1 MRPLTAPP
9 GAAGALLVFLGMLAA
24 VLPAV
29 TAFELPVY
37 LGALLV
43 VGALLSVYIATLF
56 SSRRAAL
63 PMLLLLAA
71 AWAFVF
77 LRWRQM
83 LLLGAEV
90 AVSEVVNLLA
100 LGVEWLAPVA
110 PPEGVSAAQRA
121 AGCTLFIVMLSA
133 PVMLLYGWSLIRL
146 SAAAPCIVVSLP
158 FFAVSMV
165 LMDRPPSLFSVLC
178 AIAFWALLLLTQGVR
193 RASPRRGAALVFAYL
208 PLVAALCAVV
218 LLLSPREGYVR
229 AAWPDILRERIL
241 VMRSGGMGREDAPT
255 LVETVERV
263 DASRPDERV
272 DVSTL
277 GPRRTTGATVLEVRD
292 EAGGALY
299 LRGSALGRYDG
310 AAWGGAATDPPAAAE
325 GVWQEQAA
333 RLAALGPARALSVR
347 HLAGATEI
355 AYAPYYPVSGEAEA
369 GEAYASV
376 RRAADAYGWT
386 YVPLD
391 EPDRAAADSAAELAY
406 RQWAQEAYTD
416 VPEAL
421 AAELRRIAAQA
432 GIDASAPRETLAQQ
446 VAAYIRQA
454 AYYDLEAERAPAGE
468 DFILYFLT
476 QSRRGYCVHFASAA
490 TAMLQSLGVPA
501 RYVSGYLVEA
511 RPGEWTAVTDENA
524 HAWTEVYV
532 DGFGWTPLEVTGS
545 AAPPAETDAPEATAA
560 PGETAP
566 PAETDAPDSA
576 AVPGKTPPPAE
587 GTAQPVEGV
596 QPPTD
601 GADSPGALPPD
612 APGDAPGAAEGDA
625 PAVRWSPYL
634 LLLLAPPAL
643 LGALVVRRRVL
654 LERRARRLRR
664 GSERQRILAA
674 WREVKRLERYG
685 VHPPE
690 RLAALALEA
699 RFSNHVMTAAQR
711 GEMAD
716 FLEKSAA
723 RLPGELPPLKR
734 LAARYLF
741 VSF

>member
-1 MRPLTAPP
+1 M
-9 GAAGALLVFLGMLAA
+9 
-24 VLPAV
+24 
-29 TAFELPVY
+29 
-37 LGALLV
+37 
-43 VGALLSVYIATLF
+43 
-56 SSRRAAL
+56 
-63 PMLLLLAA
+63 
-71 AWAFVF
+71 
-77 LRWRQM
+77 
-83 LLLGAEV
+83 
-90 AVSEVVNLLA
+90 
-100 LGVEWLAPVA
+100 
-110 PPEGVSAAQRA
+110 
-121 AGCTLFIVMLSA
+121 
-133 PVMLLYGWSLIRL
+133 
-146 SAAAPCIVVSLP
+146 
-158 FFAVSMV
+158 
-165 LMDRPPSLFSVLC
+165 
-178 AIAFWALLLLTQGVR
+178 
-193 RASPRRGAALVFAYL
+193 
-208 PLVAALCAVV
+208 
-218 LLLSPREGYVR
+218 
-229 AAWPDILRERIL
+229 
-241 VMRSGGMGREDAPT
+241 
-255 LVETVERV
+255 
-263 DASRPDERV
+263 
-272 DVSTL
+272 
-277 GPRRTTGATVLEVRD
+277 
-292 EAGGALY
+292 
-299 LRGSALGRYDG
+299 
-310 AAWGGAATDPPAAAE
+310 
-325 GVWQEQAA
+325 
-333 RLAALGPARALSVR
+333 
-347 HLAGATEI
+347 
-355 AYAPYYPVSGEAEA
+355 
-369 GEAYASV
+369 
-376 RRAADAYGWT
+376 
-386 YVPLD
+386 
-391 EPDRAAADSAAELAY
+391 
-406 RQWAQEAYTD
+406 
-416 VPEAL
+416 
-421 AAELRRIAAQA
+421 
-432 GIDASAPRETLAQQ
+432 
-446 VAAYIRQA
+446 AAYIRQA

-587 GTAQPVEGV
+587 GTAPPVEGV
-596 QPPTD
+596 QPPAD
-601 GADSPGALPPD
+601 GADGPGALPPD

-625 PAVRWSPYL
+625 PAVRWSPCL

-741 VSF
+741 VAF

>member
-1 MRPLTAPP
+1 MTARP
-9 GAAGALLVFLGMLAA
+9 GAAR
-24 VLPAV
+24 PR
-29 TAFELPVY
+29 TRRRR
-37 LGALLV
+37 
-43 VGALLSVYIATLF
+43 
-56 SSRRAAL
+56 RRAL
-63 PMLLLLAA
+63 
-71 AWAFVF
+71 
-77 LRWRQM
+77 
-83 LLLGAEV
+83 
-90 AVSEVVNLLA
+90 
-100 LGVEWLAPVA
+100 
-110 PPEGVSAAQRA
+110 
-121 AGCTLFIVMLSA
+121 
-133 PVMLLYGWSLIRL
+133 
-146 SAAAPCIVVSLP
+146 
-158 FFAVSMV
+158 
-165 LMDRPPSLFSVLC
+165 
-178 AIAFWALLLLTQGVR
+178 
-193 RASPRRGAALVFAYL
+193 
-208 PLVAALCAVV
+208 
-218 LLLSPREGYVR
+218 
-229 AAWPDILRERIL
+229 
-241 VMRSGGMGREDAPT
+241 
-255 LVETVERV
+255 
-263 DASRPDERV
+263 
-272 DVSTL
+272 
-277 GPRRTTGATVLEVRD
+277 
-292 EAGGALY
+292 
-299 LRGSALGRYDG
+299 
-310 AAWGGAATDPPAAAE
+310 
-325 GVWQEQAA
+325 WQEQAA

-566 PAETDAPDSA
+566 PAETDAPDST

-596 QPPTD
+596 QPPAD
-601 GADSPGALPPD
+601 GADGPGALPPD

-654 LERRARRLRR
+654 LERPRAAAAAGERAAAHPRRLAGGEAAGALRRPSAGAPGGAGARGALFQPCHDRRAARRDDGLPRKKRR
-664 GSERQRILAA
+664 AA
-674 WREVKRLERYG
+674 AG
-685 VHPPE
+685 G
-690 RLAALALEA
+690 AA
-699 RFSNHVMTAAQR
+699 AAQAPGGPVSVRRVLTR
-711 GEMAD
+711 G
-716 FLEKSAA
+716 
-723 RLPGELPPLKR
+723 GKR
-734 LAARYLF
+734 GGCATL
-741 VSF
+741 